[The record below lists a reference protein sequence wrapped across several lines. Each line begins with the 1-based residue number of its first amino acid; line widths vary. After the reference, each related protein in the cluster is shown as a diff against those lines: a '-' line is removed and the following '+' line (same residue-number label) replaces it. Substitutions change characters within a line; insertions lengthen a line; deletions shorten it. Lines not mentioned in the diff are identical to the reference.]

1 MDERKRKTISIRVDD
16 PTAKARVV
24 ERLQAIA
31 ELRGSSVTALALQAI
46 KEFVNREEG
55 RTSNEED
62 LTRLLRST
70 SSLLGTMTDSLSVV
84 KTQADSTEGR
94 VAYLEKIADRH
105 ELAQSLY
112 HKRVE
117 STGLY
122 LFNLLEKQNPNWPE
136 RDKAF
141 RDLASNLEGTV
152 RIPSLFPG
160 GRGSDGAQG

>member
-1 MDERKRKTISIRVDD
+1 VDD

-70 SSLLGTMTDSLSVV
+70 SSLLGTMTDSLAVV
-84 KTQADSTEGR
+84 KTQADGIEGR
-94 VAYLEKIADRH
+94 VAHLEKIADRH

-117 STGLY
+117 SIGLY
-122 LFNLLEKQNPNWPE
+122 LFNLLEKQNPNWTQQKKDE
-136 RDKAF
+136 AY
-141 RDLASNLEGTV
+141 RDLATNLEGTV
-152 RIPSLFPG
+152 RIPSLFAG
-160 GRGSDGAQG
+160 GKGTDGAQD